1 MNKEAAD
8 IIRAVLRKL
17 VLDRIILLSD
27 FEFMRYAAPV
37 VCKKDKWWLGD

>member
-1 MNKEAAD
+1 MNIKGSD

-27 FEFMRYAAPV
+27 FEFMRYAALV